1 MFHNENPAKDK
12 LYLSGLVFLILS
24 LLVFCI
30 PMLGTTRIT
39 DTFGFFGVNFIFTAA
54 YFFMLL
60 ASGRLRKGRNGLP
73 ILFIFLVLFLIS
85 AYALNR
91 EMTVFQDT
99 VNWFT
104 VVLVLSCTNY
114 LLFAWHG
121 YLPPSLQLLS
131 YFIAGI
137 SFASFFYLSCYL
149 LPLYAIGG
157 IAFFAL
163 GISLHTF
170 VPFLFCIYTIVQVRK
185 TAVLNTSVWISFS
198 TGIGLAI
205 ICVAVFAF
213 QWASQVSSINKAYR
227 TSGVDEQN
235 NLPSWISVAK
245 HNDNGWI
252 TQRIL
257 KSEWVY
263 SVPDINRPGGDF
275 FWGMP
280 GMRGFNETKKH
291 DPLVMVAALFGGKLS
306 MTDEDRIRILESMF
320 DARHQAER
328 RLWSGTDLITEKVN
342 TDIQVWPALHLAYTE
357 QKITVSNIG
366 QRRWRG
372 QQEALYTF
380 QLPEGSVITS
390 LSLWIEGQESKALLT
405 TKEKAD
411 SAYTTIVGIENRDP
425 SVVHWREGNTV
436 TVRVFPVE
444 TGKSRLFKIGITSPL
459 KRVED
464 KLVYE
469 NIYFRGPDFAH
480 AEEQITLNIDKANN
494 QVIVPAAFAVN
505 DKKGYRKSGKYQ
517 PRWKMEINDVP
528 ISPNSFSFN
537 GSSYSI
543 QPYTPKR
550 LPANFSTIF
559 LDINKSWTE
568 EDFDQLWKLISKK
581 QVYVYDGQLQ
591 VLTEEN
597 KGNIFN
603 KLSGMQFSLF
613 PFYLVKDPSSSLVIT
628 KNSGES
634 PNLGDMQESNFYKQ
648 LTDGLA
654 TREKIRLFDL
664 GYEPSPYLKSL
675 REYRAFQY
683 ENGGILMLKQIID
696 NSYFMND
703 VENESSI
710 IIHDADLVIR
720 KSEGVAA
727 NTAPDHAMRL
737 FTYNN
742 IMRMYGTDV
751 IMKKLNNHLLAKEA
765 AEAYVVTPVSSLV
778 VLESQKDYDRFDIRD
793 ETNSLKNAS
802 LGSKG
807 SVPEPHEW
815 ALIIVVLLALIGLKF
830 QPAWKRLW

>member
-1 MFHNENPAKDK
+1 MFRNENLAKDK
-12 LYLSGLVFLILS
+12 LYVSGLAFLVIS

-30 PMLGTTRIT
+30 PMLSSMRP
-39 DTFGFFGVNFIFTAA
+39 DNTFAFFGVNFIFTAV
-54 YFFMLL
+54 YFFMVL

-73 ILFIFLVLFLIS
+73 ILFIFLILFLIS

-91 EMTVFQDT
+91 EMTVFEDT
-99 VNWFT
+99 VDWFT
-104 VVLVLSCTNY
+104 IVLVLSCINY
-114 LLFAWHG
+114 LLFAWHHH
-121 YLPPSLQLLS
+121 LPLSLQLLN

-137 SFASFFYLSCYL
+137 SFVAFFYLSCYL
-149 LPLYAIGG
+149 LPLYAVGG
-157 IAFFAL
+157 VVFFAL

-170 VPFLFCIYTIVQVRK
+170 VPLLFCIYTVVQVRK
-185 TAVLNTSVWISFS
+185 TAVLNTRIWVSFS
-198 TGIGLAI
+198 SGIALAI
-205 ICVAVFAF
+205 ICVAVFSF
-213 QWASQVSSINKAYR
+213 QWESKVSGINKDYR

-235 NLPSWISVAK
+235 NLPSWIAVAK

-252 TQRIL
+252 TKRIL

-263 SVPDINRPGGDF
+263 SVPDINRSGTDF
-275 FWGMP
+275 LWRMP
-280 GMRGFNETKKH
+280 DVRGFSETKKH
-291 DPLVMVAALFGGKLS
+291 DPLVMVAALFGGRLS

-328 RLWSGTDLITEKVN
+328 RLWSGNNLVTEKVN

-357 QKITVSNIG
+357 QKITVSNMDT
-366 QRRWRG
+366 RRWRG
-372 QQEALYTF
+372 RQEALYTF

-390 LSLWIEGQESKALLT
+390 LSLWIEGQESKAILT

-411 SAYTTIVGIENRDP
+411 SAYTAIVGIENRDP

-444 TGKSRLFKIGITSPL
+444 AGKSRLFKIGITSPL

-469 NIYFRGPDFAH
+469 NIYFKGPDFSNT
-480 AEEQITLNIDKANN
+480 EEQITLNIDNANN
-494 QVIVPAAFAVN
+494 EVVVPAAFAI
-505 DKKGYRKSGKYQ
+505 DDRKGYRKTGKYQ
-517 PRWKMEINDVP
+517 SRWKMEIKDVA
-528 ISPNSFSFN
+528 ISPNAFSFN
-537 GSSYSI
+537 GSSYSV

-568 EDFDQLWKLISKK
+568 EDFNQVWQLVNKK
-581 QVYVYDGQLQ
+581 QVFVYDGDLQ
-591 VLTEEN
+591 VLTGEN
-597 KGNIFN
+597 KEKLFN

-613 PFYLVKDPSSSLVIT
+613 PFYLVTDPSGSLVIT

-648 LTDGLA
+648 LTDALA
-654 TREKIRLFDL
+654 TREKIKLFDL

-675 REYRAFQY
+675 REFRAFQY
-683 ENGGILMLKQIID
+683 ENGGLLMLKQIMD
-696 NSYFMND
+696 NGYFVND

-720 KSEGVAA
+720 KSEGSTT

-737 FTYNN
+737 FAYNN

-793 ETNSLKNAS
+793 ETSSLKNAS

-815 ALIIVVLLALIGLKF
+815 ALIIMVTMVLIGLKF
-830 QPAWKRLW
+830 HPALRKLW